1 MTVKSDNF
9 CVFSFVPDYKI
20 WECDDF
26 IWKRVAPLWQ
36 QQPNS
41 KWEFLFHAPDKGL
54 VVFSCQ
60 CAEDGPAVCWWYWKQ
75 PNCLF
80 KKLSNKET
88 PKWNGVFSPIFCW
101 RIWNLTG
108 HHGGCSVKG
117 LESWSLG
124 RAVIANYLCPGWE
137 VLAHLV
143 LRQVQALGNL
153 FQFPMWLRGPQALIF
168 PSVCSW
174 NHLGAPLGQSCP

>member
-1 MTVKSDNF
+1 MLQQEIRGASRLNEACKASLLCRQERQSKELKLKIELWWSLTTV
-9 CVFSFVPDYKI
+9 VPNYKTL
-20 WECDDF
+20 ECDDF
-26 IWKRVAPLWQ
+26 IWKQVAPLWQ

-41 KWEFLFHAPDKGL
+41 KWEFLFRASDTD
-54 VVFSCQ
+54 VVLFSCQ
-60 CAEDGPAVCWWYWKQ
+60 CAEDGPAVCWWSWKQ

-88 PKWNGVFSPIFCW
+88 PKWNGFFPLIFCW

-143 LRQVQALGNL
+143 LRQV
-153 FQFPMWLRGPQALIF
+153 
-168 PSVCSW
+168 
-174 NHLGAPLGQSCP
+174 